1 NPDVARDNIQVG
13 DLIMFTKQSMSTLK
27 YVTAVAG
34 NTASFAVGDPLSL
47 NQTGVTVPG
56 TLAQYVSV
64 VAETAKCVVIT
75 PGCQQVVPS
84 VATRIRMISYYLDP
98 VDNGQG
104 LRLMRRINARPP
116 TVVAFSV
123 DRLAFSF
130 DLIDDDDNPTEVR
143 LDDDD
148 LGGTGR
154 CAPLACSPNQARKIN
169 VALTGRS
176 TRRHPST
183 GQLLRNTLHSQVSLR
198 ALALVDR
205 YS

>member
-1 NPDVARDNIQVG
+1 MV
-13 DLIMFTKQSMSTLK
+13 
-27 YVTAVAG
+27 
-34 NTASFAVGDPLSL
+34 
-47 NQTGVTVPG
+47 
-56 TLAQYVSV
+56 
-64 VAETAKCVVIT
+64 
-75 PGCQQVVPS
+75 
-84 VATRIRMISYYLDP
+84 SYYLDP

-130 DLIDDDDNPTEVR
+130 DLIDDDTNPTDVR

-148 LGGTGR
+148 LAGTGR
-154 CAPLACSPNQARKIN
+154 CSPLPCSPNQARKVN
-169 VALTGRS
+169 VLLTGRS
-176 TRRHPST
+176 TRRHPTT
-183 GQLLRNTLHSQVSLR
+183 GQLLRNTLSSQVSLR